1 MLSFENIIKM
11 TQKKL
16 FNTLRREYC
25 RDMAMFQNGSFIL
38 VKGEAPVMLVAHL
51 DTVHSKPVSRICKS
65 DDGIW
70 MAPEGIGGDDRCG
83 VFCLK
88 TVREQASVKP
98 WLLFTCDEEEGGIGA
113 HGFVSRVLGKK
124 SKIAGKLKTLK
135 YLIEIDRK
143 GENDAVYYSCGNKEF
158 ESYITSKGFKT
169 DYGSYSDISTIA
181 PELGVAAVN
190 LSSGYY
196 NAHNRHEYINIH
208 HLGKTIER
216 VIGLVNESVSDEV
229 PAYEYIEA
237 YYRNPY
243 YGGWYS
249 GWSRK
254 TETYS
259 HESVAPNLSERGI
272 QMYNELLDT
281 YYPSELDELIA
292 VDGEKGLEELYE
304 EEYLSYKYECPEY
317 DSNETENAPKY
328 HVPPV
333 SELSSELY
341 QMYQELLQIYTSE
354 DLYKYRSKYGDS
366 IIKTLY
372 NSTYGYSNAAN
383 YGR

>member
-1 MLSFENIIKM
+1 MLIFENIIKM

-16 FNTLRREYC
+16 FNALRREYG
-25 RDMAMFQNGSFIL
+25 RDMAMFQNRGFIL
-38 VKGEAPVMLVAHL
+38 VKGEAPVMLIAHL
-51 DTVHSKPVSRICKS
+51 DTVHSKPVSHICKS
-65 DDGIW
+65 NDGIW

-98 WLLFTCDEEEGGIGA
+98 WLLFTCDEEKGGIGA
-113 HGFVSRVLGKK
+113 HGFISRVLDKK
-124 SKIAGKLKTLK
+124 SKIAGKLKALK

-158 ESYITSKGFKT
+158 ESYITSKGFET

-196 NAHNRHEYINIH
+196 NAHTQHEYINIH

-216 VIGLVNESVSDEV
+216 VIDMVNESVSDKI
-229 PAYEYIEA
+229 PAYEYIED

-243 YGGWYS
+243 YGGWYTRDAYTS
-249 GWSRK
+249 ATR
-254 TETYS
+254 
-259 HESVAPNLSERGI
+259 NLSERGI
-272 QMYNELLDT
+272 QMYDELLDM

-304 EEYLSYKYECPEY
+304 EEYLSYKYESLEY
-317 DSNETENAPKY
+317 DSNETEKSPKH
-328 HVPPV
+328 HVPPA

-341 QMYQELLQIYTSE
+341 QMYQELLQIYTPE
-354 DLYKYRSKYGDS
+354 DLYKYRSQYGDS

-372 NSTYGYSNAAN
+372 NSTYGYSDAAN